1 MHVMFIPSWYDNNR
15 NKVHG
20 SFFREQATKLQESGV
35 KVTVAY
41 NEIWPLT
48 LIGKVKEKSGLSFN
62 VEKGLRLVVKGL
74 ISFFVIMDLTLK

>member
-20 SFFREQATKLQESGV
+20 SFFREQANKLQENGV

-48 LIGKVKEKSGLSFN
+48 LMGKIKEK
-62 VEKGLRLVVKGL
+62 
-74 ISFFVIMDLTLK
+74 IMEVLKCHINIKIFSHL

>member
-1 MHVMFIPSWYDNNR
+1 MHIMFIPSWYDNDR

-48 LIGKVKEKSGLSFN
+48 LMGKVKEKSGLSCRYQSYAYKRT
-62 VEKGLRLVVKGL
+62 ESRAEQDICPEQG
-74 ISFFVIMDLTLK
+74 I